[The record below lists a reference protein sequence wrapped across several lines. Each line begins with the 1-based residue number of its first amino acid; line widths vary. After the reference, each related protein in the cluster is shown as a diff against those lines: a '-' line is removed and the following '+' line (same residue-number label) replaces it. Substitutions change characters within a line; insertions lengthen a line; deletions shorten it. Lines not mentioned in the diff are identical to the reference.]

1 MVNAFRFGFLG
12 ISDVNV
18 LLAFS
23 IMIGGVVVL
32 YGTCLYLLTKG
43 IGLRE

>member
-1 MVNAFRFGFLG
+1 MVNAFRYGFIG

-18 LLAFS
+18 ALAFS
-23 IMIGGVVVL
+23 IMVVAATAL
-32 YGTCLYLLTKG
+32 FSTCLYLLKG